1 MQLPT
6 KYLRHFRYKRVVS
19 TVIFENIPQ
28 LGFQFWYSIIV
39 GEFTII
45 TWFAILFSI
54 VSVLITAL
62 SMLNHRK
69 ILRNE
74 EYIVLSFDVT
84 SKELFNKRE
93 TLRHQTLKIRNTVGN
108 CINCDKNTMDV
119 LPMLNIQDGLR
130 IGFRIQAETFLNHN
144 NVNGEQLHSLHIIK
158 ETIFQK
164 LNASIENR
172 NLNEGIKDT
181 WKLKKSVIIGNI
193 SIYEEMSKERSI
205 KDSMKNSMKLTNEL
219 NDKQQNIHAVQM
231 SGMSQIKSNDDDT
244 ENDDLVVVAH
254 QKTLNEI
261 EGEFSNNTGYT
272 TPNNIAALPDTNY
285 VITPSN
291 PDMIPS
297 PPPPPIPPV

>member
-1 MQLPT
+1 
-6 KYLRHFRYKRVVS
+6 
-19 TVIFENIPQ
+19 
-28 LGFQFWYSIIV
+28 
-39 GEFTII
+39 
-45 TWFAILFSI
+45 
-54 VSVLITAL
+54 
-62 SMLNHRK
+62 
-69 ILRNE
+69 
-74 EYIVLSFDVT
+74 
-84 SKELFNKRE
+84 
-93 TLRHQTLKIRNTVGN
+93 
-108 CINCDKNTMDV
+108 
-119 LPMLNIQDGLR
+119 
-130 IGFRIQAETFLNHN
+130 
-144 NVNGEQLHSLHIIK
+144 
-158 ETIFQK
+158 
-164 LNASIENR
+164 
-172 NLNEGIKDT
+172 
-181 WKLKKSVIIGNI
+181 
-193 SIYEEMSKERSI
+193 MSKERSI